1 MTKSLVNPSVIIR
14 RKLECVRNSVG
25 VLAKQEGICAEDQLN
40 ISNLYRMIAQI
51 DERHRN
57 KLKFTDRVVIPLQR
71 RALAADCLTPAE
83 RNALAKRVRGGG
95 HHDPAA

>member
-1 MTKSLVNPSVIIR
+1 MMNPSVIVR

-25 VLAKQEGICAEDQLN
+25 VLAKQEGICVEDQLN

-57 KLKFTDRVVIPLQR
+57 KLKLTGHVVIPLKR
-71 RALAADCLTPAE
+71 RALAADCLTTAE
-83 RNALAKRVRGGG
+83 RNELARRVCGGG